1 MYVPMVIALM
11 LVVPLIFVVGQLLLN
26 QHGMLTAVTI
36 IPIIAKWY
44 VFWAVGVRLGLAG
57 LRQMIQPRYTA
68 ETILGIKSEEPLL
81 LVRELGIANT
91 AIGSIG
97 LASLFV
103 PSWVLPAALTGAIF
117 YGIAGINHVFHQPRN
132 KLQNV
137 AMVSDLFAGLV
148 LALCCLAL

>member
-1 MYVPMVIALM
+1 MVIALM

-103 PSWVLPAALTGAIF
+103 PSWALPAALTGAIF
-117 YGIAGINHVFHQPRN
+117 YGIAVINHVFHQPRN